1 MKTIKEKG
9 NMNMYEACKVKEA
22 MYNKLADMMNTLEE
36 EIKNQVQYQTEKQEE
51 IAKKLAEDET
61 YKDSYNYTWDVQYVQ
76 ESVFKEKAFKMILQI
91 LEDGAENA

>member
-9 NMNMYEACKVKEA
+9 NMNMYESCKVKEA
-22 MYNKLADMMNTLEE
+22 MYNRLADMMKTLED
-36 EIKNQVQYQTEKQEE
+36 EIKSQAEYQTEKQTE
-51 IAKKLAEDET
+51 IAKKLEEDET

-76 ESVFKEKAFKMILQI
+76 ESVFKEKACKMILQL

>member
-9 NMNMYEACKVKEA
+9 NMTMYESCKVKEA
-22 MYNKLADMMNTLEE
+22 MYNKLADMMKTLED
-36 EIKNQVQYQTEKQEE
+36 EIKSQAEYQTEKQEE
-51 IAKKLAEDET
+51 IAKKLTEDET

-76 ESVFKEKAFKMILQI
+76 ESVFKEKACKMILQL

>member
-22 MYNKLADMMNTLEE
+22 MYSKMADMIVSLQNDIKAQSDFIAEKKV
-36 EIKNQVQYQTEKQEE
+36 EIERK
-51 IAKKLAEDET
+51 ISEDEE
-61 YKDSYNYTWDVQYVQ
+61 YKDSYCYEWDNSAIA
-76 ESVFKEKAFKMILQI
+76 ESEYREKAYNMILDI